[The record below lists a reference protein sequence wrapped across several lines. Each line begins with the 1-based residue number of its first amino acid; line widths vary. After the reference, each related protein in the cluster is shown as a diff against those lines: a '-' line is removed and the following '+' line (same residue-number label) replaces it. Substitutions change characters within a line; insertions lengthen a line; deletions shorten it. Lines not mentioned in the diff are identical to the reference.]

1 MRARVSHKEPII
13 ARERSRELNEVGSYN
28 VMTILTITTLAR
40 TKIMIMTKAMKN
52 DDKICQEEVVEKA
65 KK

>member
-1 MRARVSHKEPII
+1 MI

-40 TKIMIMTKAMKN
+40 TKMIYVMTKAMEN
-52 DDKICQEEVVEKA
+52 DDKICQEDESSRKR
-65 KK
+65 